1 MMNKQA
7 LENVNMLC
15 KKYKSI
21 YGKEVDLTIIPQGI
35 SIEKIEKCL
44 ELIIA
49 DNLSLLMA
57 YKTLYK

>member
-44 ELIIA
+44 ELMID